1 MATDGEGIRE
11 INGQQVKVTPKTE
24 DIIKKAEK
32 DFRQYHLKMPKL
44 FEGQLKQ
51 QRELKKCNEVI
62 DLLLN
67 FTYNAI
73 CPMKACSRKT

>member
-32 DFRQYHLKMPKL
+32 DFSS
-44 FEGQLKQ
+44 
-51 QRELKKCNEVI
+51 V
-62 DLLLN
+62 
-67 FTYNAI
+67 
-73 CPMKACSRKT
+73 SS